1 MLKESLLITVAKNQ
15 RSSQLGNEVLI
26 LNLKSEEYFGLEWVG
41 AAIWQLISQPRTIQE
56 IRAIIL
62 SQYQVEPQQFER
74 DLITFINQLRANGLI
89 LLITDESIISRML
102 YVVTLF
108 NRWIG
113 QSYSRIS
120 KNIKQHTPQIPR
132 FFTKLPYQ
140 TPVLRNWGSNK
151 GFWYI

>member
-1 MLKESLLITVAKNQ
+1 MLKESLLITVAKHQ
-15 RSSQLGNEVLI
+15 RSSKLGNEVLI

-74 DLITFINQLRANGLI
+74 DLITFIHQLRANGLI
-89 LLITDESIISRML
+89 LLITDESLISRIL
-102 YVVTLF
+102 YVLTLF
-108 NRWIG
+108 NRWVS
-113 QSYSRIS
+113 QNYTRIS
-120 KNIKQHTPQIPR
+120 QNIKQHTPQLPR